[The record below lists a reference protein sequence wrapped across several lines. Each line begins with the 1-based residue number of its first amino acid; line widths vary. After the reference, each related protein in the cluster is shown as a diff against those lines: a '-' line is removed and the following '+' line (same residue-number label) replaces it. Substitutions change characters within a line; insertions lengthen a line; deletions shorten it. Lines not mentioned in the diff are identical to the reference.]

1 MAGFI
6 SLGFK
11 ILSIL
16 SFIMLIAGLYKP
28 WMVLWWE
35 DRQYRLKVIKLYGI
49 TGIVCWLIGI
59 LIIQFTV
66 N

>member
-28 WMVLWWE
+28 WIVLWWE

-49 TGIVCWLIGI
+49 TGVVCWLIGI

>member
-11 ILSIL
+11 IVSIL
-16 SFIMLIAGLYKP
+16 SFIMLVAGLYKP

-59 LIIQFTV
+59 LIIRFTV

>member
-11 ILSIL
+11 IVSIL
-16 SFIMLIAGLYKP
+16 SFIMLVAGLYKP

>member
-16 SFIMLIAGLYKP
+16 SFIMLVAGLYKP

-49 TGIVCWLIGI
+49 TGIVSWLIGI
-59 LIIQFTV
+59 LIIRFTV

>member
-49 TGIVCWLIGI
+49 TGVVCWLIGI